1 MTNNP
6 GAAICTTQTTFDPAS
21 WTTFSDNEHQNKPK
35 TNMSAKDQ
43 QVSEDI
49 IAATTTLQ
57 WLQNEC
63 LAQEVFDNIPRRL
76 VASDTL
82 QALTRLSKFMRRT
95 PSEAVAVSLIRN
107 RKGVTLIVS
116 QNDNSTDGDAHSIA
130 RNEPQT
136 EP

>member
-63 LAQEVFDNIPRRL
+63 LGQKVSDAIPRRRI
-76 VASDTL
+76 ANDTL
-82 QALTRLSKFMRRT
+82 RALTRLSKFMRRT
-95 PSEAVAVSLIRN
+95 PNETVAVSLVRN
-107 RKGVTLIVS
+107 VKGATLIVS
-116 QNDNSTDGDAHSIA
+116 QDDNSTDEDALPVAGDEVQPEA
-130 RNEPQT
+130 
-136 EP
+136 